1 MARIKIRGWRWL
13 RDPRGGN
20 PGWKLD
26 QRRLGFAVLSRGWGT
41 AGTSFDGRRVS
52 SDFFHPRSLPLDSRT
67 YTYIYIYRAS
77 VDIVAFEQ
85 MRTFGVRWRVDM
97 AVGWFQMIL
106 DLQGWIKKEGGIHG
120 KVKWISRDS
129 PSFSS
134 PPLPFCFSHF
144 FAHSSL
150 VSLFSKNDALPP
162 DQFYTLDEIK
172 RERGKRRKE
181 KDQPPRKGKEG
192 KENPA
197 RRRISMRIVAAD
209 DDRSFSVVGYQEG
222 REVEESALTVPFV
235 PWIFPLFRSSRGYA
249 GLMLSLWTKGGR

>member
-52 SDFFHPRSLPLDSRT
+52 SDFFHPHSLPLDSRT
-67 YTYIYIYRAS
+67 YTYVYRAS

-134 PPLPFCFSHF
+134 PPFPSVSPISSPILLSFPCF
-144 FAHSSL
+144 L
-150 VSLFSKNDALPP
+150 RT
-162 DQFYTLDEIK
+162 TLC
-172 RERGKRRKE
+172 
-181 KDQPPRKGKEG
+181 
-192 KENPA
+192 
-197 RRRISMRIVAAD
+197 RRISFIRWT
-209 DDRSFSVVGYQEG
+209 RSRENAGKGERRKINLQGRVRRGRKIPREG
-222 REVEESALTVPFV
+222 EFQCGS
-235 PWIFPLFRSSRGYA
+235 
-249 GLMLSLWTKGGR
+249 